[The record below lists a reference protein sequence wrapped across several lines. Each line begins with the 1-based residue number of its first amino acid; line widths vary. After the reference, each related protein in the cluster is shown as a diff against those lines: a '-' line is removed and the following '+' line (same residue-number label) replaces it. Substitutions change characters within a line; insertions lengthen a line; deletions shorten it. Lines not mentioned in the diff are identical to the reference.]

1 MNNLKIITA
10 TEARNKWFE
19 VLNWVNTQRK
29 EIWVRKN
36 NKIVVRI
43 LPGNEPMID
52 NVEEVSIDKFM
63 KDILPSCS
71 SVEVFLTNN
80 QQGNLVSLTTA
91 NNVDSKPIFK
101 WNNNYSWTFNGN
113 LAGKSQIKKA
123 VLSVPANIAE
133 GFGRYHYLDK
143 AKFYL
148 NARGSLFELKSHLLV
163 AADLKFMDETL
174 TKQLTEDIDQIGIKI
189 NNLISATR
197 RRASEQ

>member
-1 MNNLKIITA
+1 MEIKSFEDLEVWKRAKELAVKIY
-10 TEARNKWFE
+10 K
-19 VLNWVNTQRK
+19 
-29 EIWVRKN
+29 
-36 NKIVVRI
+36 
-43 LPGNEPMID
+43 
-52 NVEEVSIDKFM
+52 
-63 KDILPSCS
+63 
-71 SVEVFLTNN
+71 
-80 QQGNLVSLTTA
+80 LTTTFPK
-91 NNVDSKPIFK
+91 DEIFG
-101 WNNNYSWTFNGN
+101 TT
-113 LAGKSQIKKA
+113 SQIKKA

>member
-1 MNNLKIITA
+1 MEIKSFEDLEVWKRAKELAVKIY
-10 TEARNKWFE
+10 K
-19 VLNWVNTQRK
+19 
-29 EIWVRKN
+29 
-36 NKIVVRI
+36 
-43 LPGNEPMID
+43 
-52 NVEEVSIDKFM
+52 
-63 KDILPSCS
+63 
-71 SVEVFLTNN
+71 
-80 QQGNLVSLTTA
+80 LTTTFPK
-91 NNVDSKPIFK
+91 NEIFG
-101 WNNNYSWTFNGN
+101 TT
-113 LAGKSQIKKA
+113 SQIKKA